1 MQTYI
6 AILRGINVGGKNK
19 LPMAELKEKI
29 SSIGLRHIQNYI
41 QSGNLVFQS
50 DEPNTAELA
59 SRIRRSI
66 YNEWG
71 YNVPV
76 LVMVAQ
82 ELAEIIS
89 ANPFSSS
96 KDISLLHITFLS
108 EIPDPNRIN
117 TLSVIQDSP
126 NEFKIDKK
134 AVYLFCPN
142 GYSKTKLTNTLIER
156 KLKVTATTRNL
167 KTALALQQMTQ

>member
-1 MQTYI
+1 
-6 AILRGINVGGKNK
+6 
-19 LPMAELKEKI
+19 
-29 SSIGLRHIQNYI
+29 
-41 QSGNLVFQS
+41 
-50 DEPNTAELA
+50 
-59 SRIRRSI
+59 
-66 YNEWG
+66 
-71 YNVPV
+71 VPV